1 MFDELEILKI
11 VSVLSGVL
19 GLAIGLAI
27 ILVPKALMKVEQNLD
42 KSFSTEKLEKILNE
56 RRNVTQ
62 TLLKRPRLF
71 GIILLVISF
80 LLVLSGMIVF

>member
-1 MFDELEILKI
+1 MDELEILKI
-11 VSVLSGVL
+11 ICVMSGVL
-19 GLAIGLAI
+19 GLAVGLAI

-62 TLLKRPRLF
+62 VFLRRPRVF
-71 GIILLVISF
+71 GFILLLISF
-80 LLVLSGMIVF
+80 LLVLAGMIIF